1 MSKEIYWE
9 KALNQTRLAID
20 NESLFPLKTDIITTD
35 LYEKNDFIIRQ
46 LDTSKFNKKK
56 IYGPKQNPFCPWE
69 KILEID
75 KIGKNHQ
82 LILNK
87 YPVQK
92 GHILLITNSW
102 KPQNGW
108 LDINDWKAIKEVNND
123 TNGLW
128 FFNSSPIAGA
138 SQPHRHFQLLRRSEG
153 ELSCPREK
161 WFLEMDI
168 DKDTNNILKRN
179 IIVSKFNFL
188 ENSLSHFELY
198 LELAMKLGL
207 GTPVNDRK
215 PRYSY
220 NILITNRWIT
230 IIKRSND
237 HIHGFS
243 INGLGFAGYL
253 LVTEK
258 SDINY
263 LRKFGPEKLLESF
276 V

>member
-1 MSKEIYWE
+1 MSKEIFWK
-9 KALNQTRLAID
+9 KAIYQTQLSIND
-20 NESLFPLKTDIITTD
+20 ESLFPIKTDIITD
-35 LYEKNDFIIRQ
+35 NIYQKNDFIIRK

-56 IYGPKQNPFCPWE
+56 IYGPKQNPFSPWE
-69 KILEID
+69 KVLEIG
-75 KIGKNHQ
+75 KIGNNHQ

-92 GHILLITNSW
+92 GHILLITNTW

-108 LDINDWKAIKEVNND
+108 LDINDWTAIQKVNKD
-123 TNGLW
+123 TSGLW
-128 FFNSSPIAGA
+128 FFNSSPVAGA
-138 SQPHRHFQLLRRSEG
+138 SQPHRHFQLLRRLKHES
-153 ELSCPREK
+153 SCPREK
-161 WFLEMDI
+161 WFLENNF
-168 DKDTNNILKRN
+168 DKFSNNKLKKN

-188 ENSLSHFELY
+188 ENSKSLFELY
-198 LELAMKLGL
+198 LDLTKKLGL
-207 GTPVNDRK
+207 GDPVNDKRPK
-215 PRYSY
+215 YPH
-220 NILITNRWIT
+220 NILLTNRWIA
-230 IIKRSND
+230 IIKRKYD

-243 INGLGFAGYL
+243 INGLGFAGYI

>member
-1 MSKEIYWE
+1 MSLEIYWK
-9 KALNQTRLAID
+9 KALEQTRLSID
-20 NESLFPLKTDIITTD
+20 DESLYPLKTDIITRD
-35 LYEKNDFIIRQ
+35 LYEKDDFIIRK

-56 IYGPKQNPFCPWE
+56 IYGPKQNPFYPWE

-75 KIGKNHQ
+75 KIGDHHQ

-92 GHILLITNSW
+92 GHILLITNNW

-108 LDINDWKAIKEVNND
+108 LDINDWKAIQHVNKD
-123 TNGLW
+123 TSGLW

-138 SQPHRHFQLLRRSEG
+138 SQPHRHFQLLRRSKDEI
-153 ELSCPREK
+153 SCPREK
-161 WFLEMDI
+161 WFLEMELS
-168 DKDTNNILKRN
+168 KDSDCKLKKN

-188 ENSLSHFELY
+188 ENSISLFELY
-198 LELAMKLGL
+198 LELCKKLGL
-207 GTPVNDRK
+207 GDPINNIQPK
-215 PRYSY
+215 YAY
-220 NILITNRWIT
+220 NLLITNKWIA
-230 IIKRSND
+230 IIKRKYD

-258 SDINY
+258 SNINY
-263 LRKFGPEKLLESF
+263 LKKFGPEKLLESF

>member
-1 MSKEIYWE
+1 MSLEIYWK
-9 KALNQTRLAID
+9 KALDQTRLSID
-20 NESLFPLKTDIITTD
+20 DKSLYPLKTKIITSD
-35 LYEKNDFIIRQ
+35 LYQKNDFIIRKF
-46 LDTSKFNKKK
+46 DTSKFNKKK
-56 IYGPKQNPFCPWE
+56 IYGPKQNPFSPWE

-75 KIGKNHQ
+75 KIGDNHQ

-87 YPVQK
+87 YPVQI
-92 GHILLITNSW
+92 GHILLITNNW

-108 LDINDWKAIKEVNND
+108 LDINDWKAIQKVNKD
-123 TNGLW
+123 TSGLW

-138 SQPHRHFQLLRRSEG
+138 SQPHRHFQLLRRSKDEI
-153 ELSCPREK
+153 SCPREK
-161 WFLEMDI
+161 WFLEMKL
-168 DKDTNNILKRN
+168 DKDSDSKLKKN

-188 ENSLSHFELY
+188 ENSISLFELY
-198 LELAMKLGL
+198 LDLCKKLGL
-207 GTPVNDRK
+207 GDPISNKK
-215 PRYSY
+215 PRYPY
-220 NILITNRWIT
+220 NLLITNKWIA
-230 IIKRSND
+230 IIKRRKD

-263 LRKFGPEKLLESF
+263 LKKYGPEKLLESF

>member
-1 MSKEIYWE
+1 MSLEIYWK
-9 KALNQTRLAID
+9 KALDQTRLSID
-20 NESLFPLKTDIITTD
+20 HKSLYPLKTDIITSD
-35 LYEKNDFIIRQ
+35 LYQKNDFIIRK

-56 IYGPKQNPFCPWE
+56 IYGPKQNPFSPWE

-75 KIGKNHQ
+75 KIGENHQ

-92 GHILLITNSW
+92 GHILLITKNW

-108 LDINDWKAIKEVNND
+108 LDINDWKAIQQVNKD
-123 TNGLW
+123 TSGLW

-138 SQPHRHFQLLRRSEG
+138 SQPHRHFQLLRRSKDEI
-153 ELSCPREK
+153 SCPREK
-161 WFLEMDI
+161 WFLEMKLS
-168 DKDTNNILKRN
+168 KDSDCKLRNN

-188 ENSLSHFELY
+188 ENSKSLFELY
-198 LELAMKLGL
+198 LELCKKLGL
-207 GTPVNDRK
+207 GDPIINSK
-215 PRYSY
+215 PKYAY
-220 NILITNRWIT
+220 NLLITNKWIA
-230 IIKRSND
+230 IIKRKYD

-263 LRKFGPEKLLESF
+263 LKKFGPEKLLESF

>member
-1 MSKEIYWE
+1 MSLEIYWK
-9 KALNQTRLAID
+9 KALEQTRLSI
-20 NESLFPLKTDIITTD
+20 NEESLCPLKTTIITRD
-35 LYEKNDFIIRQ
+35 LYQKNDFIIRK
-46 LDTSKFNKKK
+46 LDTSKFNKNK
-56 IYGPKQNPFCPWE
+56 IYGPKQNPFSPWE

-75 KIGKNHQ
+75 KIGDYHQ

-92 GHILLITNSW
+92 GHILLITNKW

-108 LDINDWKAIKEVNND
+108 LDINDWKAIQKVNKD

-128 FFNSSPIAGA
+128 FFNSSPNAGA
-138 SQPHRHFQLLRRSEG
+138 SQPHRHFQLLRRSKDEI
-153 ELSCPREK
+153 SCPREK
-161 WFLEMDI
+161 WFLETKKNI
-168 DKDTNNILKRN
+168 DSYSNLKKN

-188 ENSLSHFELY
+188 ENSISLFELY
-198 LELAMKLGL
+198 LDLCKKLGL
-207 GTPVNDRK
+207 GDPISDRK
-215 PRYSY
+215 PRYPY
-220 NILITNRWIT
+220 NLLITNKWIA

-243 INGLGFAGYL
+243 INALGFAGYL
-253 LVTEK
+253 LVTER

-263 LRKFGPEKLLESF
+263 LKKFGPEKLLESF

>member
-1 MSKEIYWE
+1 MSLEIYWK
-9 KALNQTRLAID
+9 KALDQTRLSID
-20 NESLFPLKTDIITTD
+20 GDSLYPLKTTIITRD
-35 LYEKNDFIIRQ
+35 LYQKNDFIIRK
-46 LDTSKFNKKK
+46 LDTSKFNKTK

-75 KIGKNHQ
+75 KIGSNHQ

-92 GHILLITNSW
+92 GHILLITNNW

-108 LDINDWKAIKEVNND
+108 LDIYDWKAIQKVNKD
-123 TNGLW
+123 TSGLW

-138 SQPHRHFQLLRRSEG
+138 SQPHRHFQLLRRSKDEI
-153 ELSCPREK
+153 SCPREK
-161 WFLEMDI
+161 WFLEMKINI
-168 DKDTNNILKRN
+168 DNYSKLTKN

-188 ENSLSHFELY
+188 DNSISLFELY
-198 LELAMKLGL
+198 LELCKKLGI
-207 GTPVNDRK
+207 GDPISDEK
-215 PRYSY
+215 PRYPY
-220 NILITNRWIT
+220 NLLITNKWIA

-243 INGLGFAGYL
+243 INALGFAGYL

-263 LRKFGPEKLLESF
+263 LKEFGPEKLLENF

>member
-1 MSKEIYWE
+1 MSLEIYWK
-9 KALNQTRLAID
+9 KALDQTRLSID
-20 NESLFPLKTDIITTD
+20 GDSLYPLKTTIITRD
-35 LYEKNDFIIRQ
+35 LYQKNDFIIRK
-46 LDTSKFNKKK
+46 LDTSKFNKTK

-75 KIGKNHQ
+75 KIGSNHQ

-92 GHILLITNSW
+92 GHILLITNNW

-108 LDINDWKAIKEVNND
+108 LDIYDWKALQKVNKD
-123 TNGLW
+123 TSGLW

-138 SQPHRHFQLLRRSEG
+138 SQPHRHFQLLRRSKDEI
-153 ELSCPREK
+153 SCPREK
-161 WFLEMDI
+161 WFLEMKINI
-168 DKDTNNILKRN
+168 DNYSKLTKN

-188 ENSLSHFELY
+188 DNSISLFELY
-198 LELAMKLGL
+198 LELCKKLGI
-207 GTPVNDRK
+207 GDPISDEK
-215 PRYSY
+215 PRYPY
-220 NILITNRWIT
+220 NLLITNKWIA

-243 INGLGFAGYL
+243 INALGFAGYL

-258 SDINY
+258 SDIYY
-263 LRKFGPEKLLESF
+263 LKEFGPEKLLENF

>member
-1 MSKEIYWE
+1 MSLEKYWK
-9 KALNQTRLAID
+9 KALDQTSLSID
-20 NESLFPLKTDIITTD
+20 DESLYPLNTEIITRD
-35 LYEKNDFIIRQ
+35 LYHKNDFIIRK

-69 KILEID
+69 KILEIG
-75 KIGKNHQ
+75 KIGENHQ

-92 GHILLITNSW
+92 GHILLITKNW

-108 LDINDWKAIKEVNND
+108 LDINDWKAIQQVNED
-123 TNGLW
+123 TSGLW

-138 SQPHRHFQLLRRSEG
+138 SQPHRHFQLLRRSKDEI
-153 ELSCPREK
+153 SCPREK
-161 WFLEMDI
+161 WFLEMKLG
-168 DKDTNNILKRN
+168 KDDDCKLKNN
-179 IIVSKFNFL
+179 IIVYNFNFL
-188 ENSLSHFELY
+188 ENYISLFELY
-198 LELAMKLGL
+198 LELCEKIGL
-207 GTPVNDRK
+207 GNPRSNSK
-215 PRYSY
+215 PRYAY
-220 NILITNRWIT
+220 NLLITNKWIA
-230 IIKRSND
+230 IIKRKND
-237 HIHGFS
+237 HIHGIS

-263 LRKFGPEKLLESF
+263 LKKVGPEKLLESF

>member
-1 MSKEIYWE
+1 MSLETYWK
-9 KALNQTRLAID
+9 KALHQTQLSIND
-20 NESLFPLKTDIITTD
+20 ESLYPLKTRIITSD
-35 LYEKNDFIIRQ
+35 LYQNNDFIIRK
-46 LDTSKFNKKK
+46 LDTLNFNKER
-56 IYGPKQNPFCPWE
+56 IYGPKQNPFCPWD

-75 KIGKNHQ
+75 KIDDDHQ

-92 GHILLITNSW
+92 GHILLITNNW

-108 LDINDWKAIKEVNND
+108 LDINDWKAIQKVNKD
-123 TNGLW
+123 TSGLW

-138 SQPHRHFQLLRRSEG
+138 SQPHRHFQLLRRSKDEI
-153 ELSCPREK
+153 SCPREK
-161 WFLEMDI
+161 WFLEMKL
-168 DKDTNNILKRN
+168 DKDRDSKLKKN

-188 ENSLSHFELY
+188 ENSISLYELY
-198 LELAMKLGL
+198 LELCMKLSL
-207 GTPVNDRK
+207 GDPISDLK
-215 PRYSY
+215 PRHPY
-220 NILITNRWIT
+220 NLLITNKWIA

-263 LRKFGPEKLLESF
+263 LKKFGPEKLLESF

>member
-1 MSKEIYWE
+1 MSKEIYWK
-9 KALNQTRLAID
+9 KALDQTRVSI
-20 NESLFPLKTDIITTD
+20 NNNSLFPLKTNIITSD
-35 LYEKNDFIIRQ
+35 FYKNNDFVIRK
-46 LDTSKFNKKK
+46 LDTSKFKKNK
-56 IYGPKQNPFCPWE
+56 IYGPKQNPFYPWD
-69 KILEID
+69 KILEIE
-75 KIGKNHQ
+75 KIGNNHQ

-92 GHILLITNSW
+92 GHILLITNTW

-108 LDINDWKAIKEVNND
+108 LDINDWIAIQNVNKD
-123 TNGLW
+123 TSGLW

-138 SQPHRHFQLLRRSEG
+138 NQPHRHFQLLRRSKG

-161 WFLEMDI
+161 WFLELNVN
-168 DKDTNNILKRN
+168 KTPKGKLKKN

-188 ENSLSHFELY
+188 ENSSSIYNLY
-198 LELAMKLGL
+198 LKLSSELGL
-207 GTPVNDRK
+207 GNPINDIK
-215 PRYSY
+215 PRYPY
-220 NILITNRWIT
+220 NILITNNWIA

-237 HIHGFS
+237 HTHGFS
-243 INGLGFAGYL
+243 INSLGFAGYL

-263 LRKFGPEKLLESF
+263 LRMVGPEKLLESF

>member
-1 MSKEIYWE
+1 MSLEIYWK
-9 KALNQTRLAID
+9 KALDQTRLSID
-20 NESLFPLKTDIITTD
+20 GDSLYPLKTTIITRD
-35 LYEKNDFIIRQ
+35 LYQKNDFIIRK
-46 LDTSKFNKKK
+46 LDTSKFNKTK
-56 IYGPKQNPFCPWE
+56 IYGPQQNPLCPWE

-75 KIGKNHQ
+75 KIGSNHQ

-92 GHILLITNSW
+92 GHILLITNNW

-108 LDINDWKAIKEVNND
+108 LDIYDWKALQKVNKD
-123 TNGLW
+123 TSGLW

-138 SQPHRHFQLLRRSEG
+138 SQPHRHFQLLRRSKDEI
-153 ELSCPREK
+153 SCPREK
-161 WFLEMDI
+161 WFLEMKINI
-168 DKDTNNILKRN
+168 DNYSKLTKN

-188 ENSLSHFELY
+188 DNSISLFELY
-198 LELAMKLGL
+198 LELCKKLGI
-207 GTPVNDRK
+207 GDPISDEK
-215 PRYSY
+215 PRYPY
-220 NILITNRWIT
+220 NLLITNKWIA

-237 HIHGFS
+237 NIHGFS
-243 INGLGFAGYL
+243 INALGFAGYL

-263 LRKFGPEKLLESF
+263 LKEFGPEKLLENF

>member
-1 MSKEIYWE
+1 MSLETYWK
-9 KALNQTRLAID
+9 KALHQTQISIND
-20 NESLFPLKTDIITTD
+20 ESLCPLKTKIITRD
-35 LYEKNDFIIRQ
+35 LYRENDFIIRK

-75 KIGKNHQ
+75 KIGDNHQ

-92 GHILLITNSW
+92 GHILLITNNW

-108 LDINDWKAIKEVNND
+108 LDINDWEAIQKVNKD
-123 TNGLW
+123 TSGLW

-138 SQPHRHFQLLRRSEG
+138 SQPHRHIQLLRRSKE
-153 ELSCPREK
+153 EISCPREK
-161 WFLEMDI
+161 WFLEMDV
-168 DKDTNNILKRN
+168 DKDMDNKLKKN
-179 IIVSKFNFL
+179 IIVYKFNFL
-188 ENSLSHFELY
+188 ENSISLYKLY
-198 LELAMKLGL
+198 LELCKKLGL
-207 GTPVNDRK
+207 GNPSSDKK
-215 PRYSY
+215 PRHPY
-220 NILITNRWIT
+220 NLLITNKWIA

-237 HIHGFS
+237 NIHGFS
-243 INGLGFAGYL
+243 VNGLGFAGYL

-258 SDINY
+258 SDVNY
-263 LRKFGPEKLLESF
+263 LKKFGPEKLLESF

>member
-1 MSKEIYWE
+1 MSLEIYWK
-9 KALNQTRLAID
+9 KALDQTRLSID
-20 NESLFPLKTDIITTD
+20 GDSLYPLKTTIITRD
-35 LYEKNDFIIRQ
+35 LYQKNDFIIRK
-46 LDTSKFNKKK
+46 LDTSKFNKTK
-56 IYGPKQNPFCPWE
+56 IYGPQQNPLCPWE

-75 KIGKNHQ
+75 KIGSNHQ

-92 GHILLITNSW
+92 GHILLITNNW

-108 LDINDWKAIKEVNND
+108 LDIYDWKALQKVNKD
-123 TNGLW
+123 TSGLW

-138 SQPHRHFQLLRRSEG
+138 SQPHRHFQLLRRSKDEI
-153 ELSCPREK
+153 SCPREK
-161 WFLEMDI
+161 WFLEMKINI
-168 DKDTNNILKRN
+168 DNYSKLTKN

-188 ENSLSHFELY
+188 DNSISLFELY
-198 LELAMKLGL
+198 LELCKKLGI
-207 GTPVNDRK
+207 GDPISDEK
-215 PRYSY
+215 PRYPY
-220 NILITNRWIT
+220 NLLITNKWIA

-243 INGLGFAGYL
+243 INALGFAGYL

-263 LRKFGPEKLLESF
+263 LKEFGPEKLLENF

>member
-1 MSKEIYWE
+1 MSSEIYWK
-9 KALNQTRLAID
+9 KALEQTRLSID
-20 NESLFPLKTDIITTD
+20 DESLCPLRTSIITSD
-35 LYEKNDFIIRQ
+35 IYQKNDFIIRK
-46 LDTSKFNKKK
+46 LDTSKFNKTK

-75 KIGKNHQ
+75 KIGDNHQ

-92 GHILLITNSW
+92 GHILLITNEW

-108 LDINDWKAIKEVNND
+108 LDIKDWGAIQQVNKD
-123 TNGLW
+123 TSGLW
-128 FFNSSPIAGA
+128 FFNSSPNAGA
-138 SQPHRHFQLLRRSEG
+138 SQPHRHFQLLRRSKDEI
-153 ELSCPREK
+153 SCPREK
-161 WFLEMDI
+161 WFLEMKKDI
-168 DKDTNNILKRN
+168 NSYSKLKKN

-188 ENSLSHFELY
+188 DNSKSLFELY
-198 LELAMKLGL
+198 LELAKKLGL
-207 GTPVNDRK
+207 GDHISDRK
-215 PRYSY
+215 PRFPY
-220 NILITNRWIT
+220 NLLITNKWIA

-243 INGLGFAGYL
+243 VNGLGFAGYL

-258 SDINY
+258 SDVNY
-263 LRKFGPEKLLESF
+263 LKKFGPEKLLESF

>member
-1 MSKEIYWE
+1 MSLETYWK
-9 KALNQTRLAID
+9 KALHQTQLSIND
-20 NESLFPLKTDIITTD
+20 ESLYPLKTRIITSD
-35 LYEKNDFIIRQ
+35 LYQNNDFIIRK
-46 LDTSKFNKKK
+46 LDTLNFNKER
-56 IYGPKQNPFCPWE
+56 IYGPKQNPFCPWD

-75 KIGKNHQ
+75 KIDDDHQ

-92 GHILLITNSW
+92 GHILLITNNW

-108 LDINDWKAIKEVNND
+108 LDINDWKAIQKVNKD
-123 TNGLW
+123 TSGLW

-138 SQPHRHFQLLRRSEG
+138 SQPHRHFQLLRRAKDEI
-153 ELSCPREK
+153 SCPREK
-161 WFLEMDI
+161 WFLEMKL
-168 DKDTNNILKRN
+168 DKDRDSKLKKNIF
-179 IIVSKFNFL
+179 VSKFNFL
-188 ENSLSHFELY
+188 ENSISLYELY
-198 LELAMKLGL
+198 LELCMKLSL
-207 GTPVNDRK
+207 GDPISDLK
-215 PRYSY
+215 PRHPY
-220 NILITNRWIT
+220 NLLITNKWIA

-263 LRKFGPEKLLESF
+263 LKKFGPEKLLESF

>member
-1 MSKEIYWE
+1 MSLETYWK
-9 KALNQTRLAID
+9 KALHQTQLSIND
-20 NESLFPLKTDIITTD
+20 ESLYPLKTRIITSD
-35 LYEKNDFIIRQ
+35 LYQNNDFIIRK
-46 LDTSKFNKKK
+46 LDTLNFNKER
-56 IYGPKQNPFCPWE
+56 IYGPKQNPFCPWD

-75 KIGKNHQ
+75 KIDDDHQ

-92 GHILLITNSW
+92 GHILLITNNW

-108 LDINDWKAIKEVNND
+108 LDINDWKAIQKVNKD
-123 TNGLW
+123 TSGLW

-138 SQPHRHFQLLRRSEG
+138 SQPHRHFQLLRRSKDEI
-153 ELSCPREK
+153 SCPREK
-161 WFLEMDI
+161 WFLEMKL
-168 DKDTNNILKRN
+168 DKDRDSKLKKN

-188 ENSLSHFELY
+188 ENSISLYELY
-198 LELAMKLGL
+198 LELCMKLSL
-207 GTPVNDRK
+207 GDPISDLK
-215 PRYSY
+215 PRHPY
-220 NILITNRWIT
+220 NLLITNKWIA

-263 LRKFGPEKLLESF
+263 LKKFGPEKLLECF

>member
-1 MSKEIYWE
+1 MSLETYWK
-9 KALNQTRLAID
+9 KALHQTQLSIND
-20 NESLFPLKTDIITTD
+20 ESLYPLKTRIITSD
-35 LYEKNDFIIRQ
+35 LYQNNDFIIRK
-46 LDTSKFNKKK
+46 LDTLNFNKER
-56 IYGPKQNPFCPWE
+56 IYGPKQNPFCPWD

-75 KIGKNHQ
+75 KIDDDHQ

-92 GHILLITNSW
+92 GHILLITNNW

-108 LDINDWKAIKEVNND
+108 LDINDWKAIQKVNKD
-123 TNGLW
+123 TSGLW

-138 SQPHRHFQLLRRSEG
+138 SQPHRHFQLLRRSKDEI
-153 ELSCPREK
+153 SCPREK
-161 WFLEMDI
+161 WFLEMKL
-168 DKDTNNILKRN
+168 DKDRESKLKKNIF
-179 IIVSKFNFL
+179 VSKFNFL
-188 ENSLSHFELY
+188 ENSISLYELY
-198 LELAMKLGL
+198 LELSMKLGL
-207 GTPVNDRK
+207 GDTISDLK
-215 PRYSY
+215 PRYPY
-220 NILITNRWIT
+220 NLLITNKWIA

-263 LRKFGPEKLLESF
+263 LKKFGPEKLLESF